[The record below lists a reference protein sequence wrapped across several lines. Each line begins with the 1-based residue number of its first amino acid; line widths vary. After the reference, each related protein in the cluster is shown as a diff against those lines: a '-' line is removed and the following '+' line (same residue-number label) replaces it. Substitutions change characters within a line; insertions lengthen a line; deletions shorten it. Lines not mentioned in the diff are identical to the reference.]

1 MKTIYLA
8 AAMASALSLST
19 PATAGFFDLTL
30 APFIGASAG
39 QASYDVSCPTTSTCD
54 DSDTAW
60 KIYGGLEVNEY
71 LAMEVGYADLGEAK
85 FSGTPSGTAEVNG
98 MTVQVV
104 GTFAINPSV
113 SLIGRGGMNFLNLEK
128 NGTIAGTPNNP
139 NNNNVGDTDVAWSLG
154 LGAQYN
160 LNKSVGLRAEWERYF
175 KVGDADTTG
184 EIDVDLIS
192 ASVVYTFR

>member
-39 QASYDVSCPTTSTCD
+39 QASYDVTCPATSTCD

-85 FSGTPSGTAEVNG
+85 FSGTPSGTAEVHG
-98 MTVQVV
+98 MTMQMV
-104 GTFAINPSV
+104 GTFAINPSFSV
-113 SLIGRGGMNFLNLEK
+113 IGRGGMNFLNLEK
-128 NGTIAGTPNNP
+128 NGTIADTP
-139 NNNNVGDTDVAWSLG
+139 NNNVGDTDVAWSLG

-160 LNKSVGLRAEWERYF
+160 LSKSVGLRAEWERYF
-175 KVGDADTTG
+175 KVGDEDTTG
-184 EIDVDLIS
+184 EVDIDLIS
-192 ASVVYTFR
+192 ASIVYTFR

>member
-19 PATAGFFDLTL
+19 SATAGFFDLTL

-60 KIYGGLEVNEY
+60 KVYGGLEVNEY
-71 LAMEVGYADLGEAK
+71 IAMEVGYADLGEAK

-98 MTVQVV
+98 MTMQVV
-104 GTFAINPSV
+104 GTLAISPSL
-113 SLIGRGGMNFLNLEK
+113 SIIGRGGMNFLNLEK
-128 NGTIAGTPNNP
+128 NGTIAGTPNN
-139 NNNNVGDTDVAWSLG
+139 NEGDTDVAWSLG
-154 LGAQYN
+154 VGAQYN
-160 LNKSVGLRAEWERYF
+160 LSKSVGLRAEWERYF
-175 KVGDADTTG
+175 KVGDEDTTG
-184 EIDVDLIS
+184 EMDVDLIT
-192 ASVVYTFR
+192 ASVIYTFR

>member
-39 QASYDVSCPTTSTCD
+39 QASYDISCPATSTCD
-54 DSDTAW
+54 DSDSAW

-71 LAMEVGYADLGEAK
+71 LAMEVGYANLGEAQY
-85 FSGTPSGTAEVNG
+85 SGTPYGTAEVHG
-98 MTVQVV
+98 MTMQLV
-104 GTFAINPSV
+104 GTFAITPSF
-113 SLIGRGGMNFLNLEK
+113 SMIGRGGMNFLNLEK
-128 NGTIAGTPNNP
+128 NGTIAGTPTNNE
-139 NNNNVGDTDVAWSLG
+139 GDTDVVWSLG

-160 LNKSVGLRAEWERYF
+160 LSKSVGLRAEWERYF
-175 KVGDADTTG
+175 KVGDEDTTG
-184 EIDVDLIS
+184 EIDIDLIS

>member
-1 MKTIYLA
+1 MKTTYLA
-8 AAMASALSLST
+8 AAVASALSLST
-19 PATAGFFDLTL
+19 PATAGFFDFTL

-39 QASYDVSCPTTSTCD
+39 QASYDVSCPATSTCD
-54 DSDTAW
+54 DSDTTW

-71 LAMEVGYADLGEAK
+71 IAMEVGYADLGEAK

-98 MTVQVV
+98 MTVQVI

-128 NGTIAGTPNNP
+128 NGTIAGTPNN
-139 NNNNVGDTDVAWSLG
+139 NAGDTDVAWSLG

-160 LNKSVGLRAEWERYF
+160 LSKSVGLRAEWERYF

-192 ASVVYTFR
+192 ASVVYMFR

>member
-19 PATAGFFDLTL
+19 PSTAGFFDLTL

-39 QASYDVSCPTTSTCD
+39 QASYDLSCPATSTCD

-60 KIYGGLEVNEY
+60 KIFGGLEVNEY
-71 LAMEVGYADLGEAK
+71 IAMEVGYADLGEAK

-98 MTVQVV
+98 MTMQVV
-104 GTFAINPSV
+104 GSLAINPSFSV
-113 SLIGRGGMNFLNLEK
+113 IGRGGMNFLNLEE
-128 NGTIAGTPNNP
+128 NGTIAGTPNSNE
-139 NNNNVGDTDVAWSLG
+139 GDTDVAWSLG

-160 LNKSVGLRAEWERYF
+160 LSKSVGIRAEWERYF
-175 KVGDADTTG
+175 KVGDEDTTG
-184 EIDVDLIS
+184 ETDVDLIS
-192 ASVVYTFR
+192 ASVVYMFR